1 MSSRGLT
8 AGSSKIK
15 FDIAG

>member
-8 AGSSKIK
+8 AGSSKCFKI
-15 FDIAG
+15 